1 MQMNTYIA
9 TLTNDINKVQDLSH
23 VCRGEW
29 CRFLESEVDSLQYEL
44 QEFQNAEGD
53 FERTKIEEMS
63 ARLRDAYKH
72 LAPDIH
78 I

>member
-1 MQMNTYIA
+1 MNTYIEI
-9 TLTNDINKVQDLSH
+9 LTNDISKVQDLSH

>member
-1 MQMNTYIA
+1 MNTYIT

-29 CRFLESEVDSLQYEL
+29 CRFLESEVDSLQSEL

>member
-1 MQMNTYIA
+1 MNTFIT

-78 I
+78 V

>member
-1 MQMNTYIA
+1 MNTFIT

>member
-1 MQMNTYIA
+1 MNTYIE

-53 FERTKIEEMS
+53 FERTTIEEMS

>member
-1 MQMNTYIA
+1 MNTYIE

>member
-1 MQMNTYIA
+1 MWMNTYIE
-9 TLTNDINKVQDLSH
+9 TLTYDINKVQGLSH

-44 QEFQNAEGD
+44 HEFQNAEGD
-53 FERTKIEEMS
+53 FERTTIEEMS
-63 ARLRDAYKH
+63 ARLSDAYKH

>member
-1 MQMNTYIA
+1 MNTYIE

-23 VCRGEW
+23 ACRGEW

>member
-1 MQMNTYIA
+1 MNTYIE
-9 TLTNDINKVQDLSH
+9 TLTSDINKVQDLSH

>member
-1 MQMNTYIA
+1 MNTYIE
-9 TLTNDINKVQDLSH
+9 TLTNDIKKVQDMSH

>member
-1 MQMNTYIA
+1 MNTYFE
-9 TLTNDINKVQDLSH
+9 TLENDIGTVQDLSH

-29 CRFLESEVDSLQYEL
+29 CRILESEVDALENEL
-44 QEFQNAEGD
+44 VEFTIAEEG
-53 FERTKIEEMS
+53 FESARIEEM
-63 ARLRDAYKH
+63 ATRIRDAYRH

>member
-1 MQMNTYIA
+1 MNTYIA

>member
-1 MQMNTYIA
+1 MNTYIE
-9 TLTNDINKVQDLSH
+9 TLTYDINKVQDLSH

>member
-1 MQMNTYIA
+1 MNAYFEI
-9 TLTNDINKVQDLSH
+9 LTNDINTVQDLSH

-44 QEFQNAEGD
+44 SEFRIAEGD
-53 FERTKIEEMS
+53 FARTAVEEMS

-72 LAPDIH
+72 LAPDIR

>member
-1 MQMNTYIA
+1 MNTYIA

-29 CRFLESEVDSLQYEL
+29 CRFLESKVDSLQYEL

-53 FERTKIEEMS
+53 FERTKIEEIS

>member
-1 MQMNTYIA
+1 MNTYIT

>member
-1 MQMNTYIA
+1 MNTYIA

-72 LAPDIH
+72 LATDIH

>member
-1 MQMNTYIA
+1 
-9 TLTNDINKVQDLSH
+9 